1 MFQHQAKY
9 GGWRQNISAEGS
21 LSVDF
26 ILRSGNLF
34 ILPVPQEIE
43 QGRQLRIIST
53 SKRSS
58 FI

>member
-34 ILPVPQEIE
+34 ILLKCVVQMVNHVFDR
-43 QGRQLRIIST
+43 G
-53 SKRSS
+53 
-58 FI
+58 